1 LSDKTGVRGLA
12 DDYDVVIAGGGIA
25 ALTGGLFSARLG
37 HSTLVLAG
45 AAPGGLLLSIEQI
58 EGVPAFP
65 DGVPGY
71 ELCPIAQEQ
80 AEAAGAE
87 LSPDELESLEADNGG
102 WRVNGHIS
110 AKAVILATGGRL
122 RELGVPGEERLRG
135 SGVSHCASCD
145 APLLR
150 EKVAGVIGGGDSAC
164 QEALTLAGSLSQV
177 LILCREDALSAQETY
192 RARVAEHPKIEVRH
206 GVVVEEILGDSK
218 VTGVRTADGEEIA
231 LDAVFVYVGLAPN
244 SAAVADLLSLDAG
257 GHVPTDQSLQTE
269 LPGLFA
275 AGIVRAGAAG
285 QAAGSAGDGA
295 AAAKAASR
303 HLANGGASHA

>member
-37 HSTLVLAG
+37 RSTLVLAG

-87 LSPDELESLEADNGG
+87 IAPDELESLEAGNGG
-102 WRVNGHIS
+102 FRVNGHIS

-150 EKVAGVIGGGDSAC
+150 DKVAGVIGGGDSAC
-164 QEALTLAGSLSQV
+164 QEALTLAGALERV
-177 LILCREDALSAQETY
+177 LILCRDDALNAQETY
-192 RARVAEHPKIEVRH
+192 RARVAEDPKIEVRH

-218 VTGVRTADGEEIA
+218 VSGVRTADGEEIA
-231 LDAVFVYVGLAPN
+231 LDAVFVYVGLEPN
-244 SAAVADLLSLDAG
+244 SEAVADLLSLDDG
-257 GHVPTDQSLQTE
+257 GHVPTDPSLQTE

-275 AGIVRAGAAG
+275 AGIVRSGAAH

-303 HLANGGASHA
+303 HLANGGASDA

>member
-1 LSDKTGVRGLA
+1 V
-12 DDYDVVIAGGGIA
+12 
-25 ALTGGLFSARLG
+25 LT
-37 HSTLVLAG
+37 G

-87 LSPDELESLEADNGG
+87 LLPDELESLEASDGG

-110 AKAVILATGGRL
+110 ARAVILATGGRL

-164 QEALTLAGSLSQV
+164 QEALTLAGPLSQV
-177 LILCREDALSAQETY
+177 LILSRDDELRAQETY

-218 VTGVRTADGEEIA
+218 VTGVRMADGEEIA

-244 SAAVADLLSLDAG
+244 SEPVAELLSLDAD
-257 GHVPTDQSLQTE
+257 GHVPTDPSLQTE

-275 AGIVRAGAAG
+275 AGIVRSGAAH

-295 AAAKAASR
+295 GAAKAASR
-303 HLANGGASHA
+303 HLANGGAPDA

>member
-1 LSDKTGVRGLA
+1 LA

-25 ALTGGLFSARLG
+25 ALSGGLFSARLG
-37 HSTLVLAG
+37 LSTLVLAG

-87 LSPDELESLEADNGG
+87 LSPDELESLESDNGG
-102 WRVNGHIS
+102 WHVNGHIS

-177 LILCREDALSAQETY
+177 LILCREDALNAQETY
-192 RARVAEHPKIEVRH
+192 RARVAGHPKIQVRH

-218 VTGVRTADGEEIA
+218 VTGVRMTDGEEIG

-244 SAAVADLLSLDAG
+244 SEPVANLLSLDAD
-257 GHVPTDQSLQTE
+257 GHVPTDPSLRTE

-303 HLANGGASHA
+303 HLANGGAPDA